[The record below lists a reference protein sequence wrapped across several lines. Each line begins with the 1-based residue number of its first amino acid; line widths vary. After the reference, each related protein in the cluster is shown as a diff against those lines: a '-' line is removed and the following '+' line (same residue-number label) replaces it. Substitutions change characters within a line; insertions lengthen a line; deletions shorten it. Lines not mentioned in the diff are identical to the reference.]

1 MGPPSEMLLD
11 RSLMLRDT
19 AGETEGPTVSQRLRG
34 GQARRAI
41 GGREKMREGREGERR
56 ERGETHTDR
65 QTDRQTDNI
74 PRAPVN
80 ISATQRTNM
89 KPTVILRRQ
98 KKKKS

>member
-41 GGREKMREGREGERR
+41 GGREKMREGREGEGGGEKEKRR
-56 ERGETHTDR
+56 DT
-65 QTDRQTDNI
+65 QTDKLTGKQ
-74 PRAPVN
+74 
-80 ISATQRTNM
+80 ISFQE
-89 KPTVILRRQ
+89 LL
-98 KKKKS
+98 